1 MEIQSAELQQD
12 RILPGFGVI
21 AMDVTFPRLLLCLA
35 LDNVL
40 VQYY

>member
-1 MEIQSAELQQD
+1 MEIRSAELQQG

-21 AMDVTFPRLLLCLA
+21 AMDIPRLLLFLV

-40 VQYY
+40 VEYY